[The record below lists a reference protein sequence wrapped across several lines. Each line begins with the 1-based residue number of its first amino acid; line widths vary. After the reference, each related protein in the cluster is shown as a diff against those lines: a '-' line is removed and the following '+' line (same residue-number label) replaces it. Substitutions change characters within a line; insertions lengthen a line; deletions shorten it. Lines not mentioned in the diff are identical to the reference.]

1 MKLKKFSLL
10 VILSIIAIV
19 LVACGNDNNT
29 NINTESGNQEDTENN
44 AYKSEINIAIT
55 AQPPTLDPA
64 VTVSQ
69 VALDIAA
76 NIFETLYTLDENYQ
90 PVPMLAE
97 SADISEDGLTYTF
110 NLREGVMFHN
120 GEEMTA
126 EDVAASMNYWAVTSS
141 RAKTLLTN
149 AEFTAI
155 DPTTVELTL
164 EKATSDV
171 LIILATKAQFPAIM
185 PAELIEAAGAEGVDE
200 YIGTG
205 PFKFEDWRQ
214 DQYVHLVKNE
224 DYQAV
229 EEEASGLSG
238 KKEVFVE
245 DAYYHFVTDHS
256 TRIAGIQT
264 GQYDIAGGIPLENY
278 EQLNSSDDVEVHTY
292 DGGALTA
299 FFNTNEGLLADI
311 KIREAIMTGLNMDEI
326 LLASYANEE
335 LYSLNPGYM
344 NPNQEQWATTAGE
357 EIYNAGDAEKAQ
369 QLLEDAGY
377 DGEEITLLTT
387 KDYAEMYS
395 STLVIQEQLRQIG
408 FNVTVE
414 NFDFPTFI
422 ERKNDF
428 STWDIFVA
436 STGYQLTPPQILAVT
451 PDWAGA
457 EDPKITALLAEIRSA
472 ETTEEAKEKWNELQE
487 FLYEYLSSTVLGHYK
502 SLIATTNELEGF
514 TVFESPIIWNTKV
527 ID

>member
-10 VILSIIAIV
+10 LILSIVAIA

-29 NINTESGNQEDTENN
+29 NTESGNQENTENN
-44 AYKSEINIAIT
+44 TYKSEINIAIT

-69 VALDIAA
+69 VALNIAG
-76 NIFETLYTLDENYQ
+76 NIYETLYTLNADYE

-97 SADISEDGLTYTF
+97 SVDISEDGLTYTF
-110 NLREGVMFHN
+110 NLREGVKFHN

-126 EDVAASMNYWAVTSS
+126 EDVEASMNYWAVTSS

-149 AEFTAI
+149 AEFTAE
-155 DPTTVELTL
+155 DPTTVVLTL

-185 PAELIEAAGAEGVDE
+185 PAELIETAGAEGVDE

-205 PFKFEDWRQ
+205 PFKFEEWRQ
-214 DQYVHLVKNE
+214 DQYVHLVKND
-224 DYQAV
+224 DYQAL

-238 KKEVFVE
+238 KKEAFVE
-245 DAYYHFVTDHS
+245 DAYFHFVTDHS

-264 GQYDIAGGIPLENY
+264 GQYDIADSIPLESY
-278 EQLNSSDDVEVHTY
+278 DQLNSSDDVEVHAY
-292 DGGALTA
+292 DSGALTA
-299 FFNTNEGLLADI
+299 FYNTNEGLLADVA
-311 KIREAIMTGLNMDEI
+311 IREAITTALNMEEI
-326 LLASYANEE
+326 LLASFAEEE
-335 LYSLNPGYM
+335 LYSLHPGYM
-344 NPNQEQWATTAGE
+344 NPSQEQWETVAGE
-357 EIYNAGDAEKAQ
+357 DIYNTADVEKAK

-377 DGEEITLLTT
+377 NGEEITLLTT
-387 KDYAEMYS
+387 KDYGEMYS

-408 FNVTVE
+408 LNVTVE
-414 NFDFPTFI
+414 NFDFPTFL

-428 STWDIFVA
+428 TTWDIFVA
-436 STGYQLTPPQILAVT
+436 STGYQLTPPQLLAVT
-451 PDWAGA
+451 PDWAGT
-457 EDPKITALLAEIRSA
+457 EDPKITELLAEIRSA
-472 ETTEEAKEKWNELQE
+472 ETSEAAQEKWNELSE
-487 FLYEYLSSTVLGHYK
+487 FLYEYLPSTVLGHYK

-514 TVFESPIIWNTKV
+514 TVFEAPIIWNTKV